1 MTVRN
6 QILALGAILAASA
19 LVGASNPGA
28 AQHAAPPPPAA
39 YALENVTVLHA
50 DGRQEAGVNMVIR
63 RGFIL
68 AMGQGVAIPPE
79 AQILVGDSL
88 RGFPG
93 LVDAQG
99 SAALELPE
107 VENRQGVL
115 PWAPSR
121 EAQGFT
127 PHRLAADF
135 LVGVGADGK
144 GARTAGVIAAG
155 LHPGGGMAP
164 GQSTAVIFRTDAG
177 SAWETVGRPSVG
189 LSFSFQGARGVYPGT
204 LFGVIAHFRQ
214 MFEDAAREGLIQ
226 TEYARSPIGLHLPKW
241 DPDLEAL
248 RAATSGRLPVFFAA
262 NSAGDIRRV
271 LGLADEIG
279 FRPIIVGGEEA
290 WRVADELGSRGVPV
304 LASVDFPRPTEWEPP
319 EKPDEGAEPA
329 AETTEAEPLEPGAA
343 REKERLEHAYANA
356 ARLVDAGVTVA
367 LTSGGKGGDF
377 REGVAKAVEYG
388 LSEGDALSAVTTVPA
403 SILGIPNV
411 VTVAQGMA
419 ANFIVTDGPVFGGD
433 TGILYTFVEGGLEKG
448 RAGGGGGG
456 SGEAPTVDVTG
467 GWDVVVIAEG
477 MEMPFN
483 MTLTKE
489 GDSFSVSM
497 TSAEAGEA
505 EVAGGTV
512 SGNELTF
519 TLVFSMGTE
528 SMELSTKAT
537 VEGDTM
543 SGSGSGQMGSFT
555 FRATRDPGTKGG
567 AR

>member
-1 MTVRN
+1 MTVRK
-6 QILALGAILAASA
+6 QALALGAIVAASA
-19 LVGASNPGA
+19 LPGASNPGA
-28 AQHAAPPPPAA
+28 AQHVAPPPPAA
-39 YALENVTVLHA
+39 YALENVTVFHA
-50 DGRQEAGVNMVIR
+50 DGREEVGVNIVIR

-68 AMGQGVAIPPE
+68 AMGPGVPIPPD
-79 AQILVGDSL
+79 AQILEGDSL
-88 RGFPG
+88 RVYPGF
-93 LVDAQG
+93 VDAQG
-99 SAALELPE
+99 KAALELPE
-107 VENRQGVL
+107 VENRQAVL
-115 PWAPSR
+115 PWAPPR

-135 LVGVGADGK
+135 LVGFGPDGK
-144 GARTAGVIAAG
+144 EARTAGVVAAG
-155 LHPGGGMAP
+155 IHPEGGMAP
-164 GQSTAVIFRTDAG
+164 GQSAVVIFRTDAG
-177 SAWETVGRPSVG
+177 SPSETVGRPSVG

-226 TEYARSPIGLHLPKW
+226 TEYAQSPIGLHLPKW

-248 RAATSGRLPVFFAA
+248 RSATSGRLPVFFTA

-290 WRVADELGSRGVPV
+290 WRVAEELSSRGVPV
-304 LASVDFPRPTEWEPP
+304 LASVDFSRPTEWEPP
-319 EKPDEGAEPA
+319 EKPDEGAEP
-329 AETTEAEPLEPGAA
+329 TEEPTESEPLEPGAA

-356 ARLVDAGVTVA
+356 ARLVGAGVTVA

-419 ANFIVTDGPVFGGD
+419 ANFIVTDGPVFGED

-448 RAGGGGGG
+448 TAGGGGGG

-467 GWDVVVIAEG
+467 GWDVVVMAEG
-477 MEMPFN
+477 MEMPFR
-483 MTLTKE
+483 MTLTQE
-489 GDSFSVSM
+489 GDSFSGSM

-512 SGNELTF
+512 SGSELTF

-528 SMELSTKAT
+528 SMELSAKAT

-555 FRATRDPGTKGG
+555 FRATRDPGTEGG